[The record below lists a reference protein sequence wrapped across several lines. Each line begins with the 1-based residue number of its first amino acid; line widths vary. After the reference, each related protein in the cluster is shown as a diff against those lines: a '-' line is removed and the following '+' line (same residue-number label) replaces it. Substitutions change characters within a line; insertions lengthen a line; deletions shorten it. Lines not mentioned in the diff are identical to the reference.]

1 MKLWGT
7 VRKNN
12 EIIRQH
18 TIEYAGLTRGMAEGW
33 DELIGPLCHVVRR
46 RTEAYSAE
54 TCGVVGSRNY
64 ARTVLN
70 TVRVEPVDFDKFEI
84 EIFYPKKK

>member
-18 TIEYAGLTRGMAEGW
+18 TIEYAGLKKHLK
-33 DELIGPLCHVVRR
+33 ELEDFSRVVFR
-46 RTEAYSAE
+46 ADDFM
-54 TCGVVGSRNY
+54 
-64 ARTVLN
+64 
-70 TVRVEPVDFDKFEI
+70 EPVDFDKFEI

>member
-33 DELIGPLCHVVRR
+33 DELIGPLCHELDLSRPVMLKKHLKELEDFSRVVFR
-46 RTEAYSAE
+46 ADDFM
-54 TCGVVGSRNY
+54 
-64 ARTVLN
+64 
-70 TVRVEPVDFDKFEI
+70 EPVDFDKFEI
-84 EIFYPKKK
+84 EIFYPKKI